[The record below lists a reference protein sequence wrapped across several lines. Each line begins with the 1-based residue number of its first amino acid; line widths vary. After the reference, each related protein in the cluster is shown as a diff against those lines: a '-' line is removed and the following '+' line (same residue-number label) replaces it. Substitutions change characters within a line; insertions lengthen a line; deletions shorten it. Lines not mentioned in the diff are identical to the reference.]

1 MPPNKLSRDAIVN
14 ALDDLGEREKLAE
27 AWTKDADPP
36 YPNEAARNRSKRL
49 RWGLRWRRAG
59 FFVLMLLVGLT
70 GGLGITGWTIPGAL
84 SGFLLGFGGMFIVVS
99 LFKDPWA
106 EDHVRALQLY
116 DLLKQFDN
124 PSNAVSESSTVEA
137 A

>member
-1 MPPNKLSRDAIVN
+1 MPPKLSRDAIVN

-116 DLLKQFDN
+116 DLLKQLDN